1 MLHFTC
7 DLCGRS
13 IDQER
18 YIARIE
24 VAPAFD
30 PDQVTEED
38 LDADHLEEI
47 AESLAELESTGD
59 FELEDFGPKKFRFD
73 LCPHCWKRYQKD
85 PLGRDSLRRLNFS
98 QNGVKIVST
107 AIS

>member
-13 IDQER
+13 IDNER

-24 VAPAFD
+24 IAPAFD
-30 PDQVTEED
+30 PEKVTEED
-38 LDADHLEEI
+38 LDADHLEAI
-47 AESLAELESTGD
+47 AESLDELESTGD
-59 FELEDFGPKKFRFD
+59 FELPDSGPRKFRYD
-73 LCPHCWKRYQKD
+73 LCPHCWQRYQKD

-98 QNGVKIVST
+98 QN
-107 AIS
+107 